1 MEETNAKCKQ
11 CGTAFFKFNSLQ
23 KYCSPECTYKNQTS
37 APKKRK
43 RIKYVGEKRKLETGI
58 YLARRT
64 HFLNRPENK
73 FCPVFNHLNTTE
85 VHHKKGRVGSLYLD
99 ERYWLAVSRKGH
111 QKIEMNPQWAKD
123 KGFSLSRLGI

>member
-1 MEETNAKCKQ
+1 MQRTKKQ
-11 CGTAFFKFNSLQ
+11 CQECGADYFQYNSLQ
-23 KYCSPECTYKNQTS
+23 KYCSPECTYKNAKATPQ
-37 APKKRK
+37 KRK

-73 FCPVFNHLNTTE
+73 WCPVFPHLNTTE

-99 ERYWLAVSRKGH
+99 ESYWLAVSRKGH
-111 QKIEMNPQWAKD
+111 QKIEMNPDWAKE
-123 KGFSLSRLGI
+123 KGFSVNRLSK